1 MMIMDFDSLC
11 PSAVELLPRLAFGD
25 FSKTLGETGVL
36 RGWLMTW
43 SSLVW
48 IPSLWIFCLCLFRPE
63 LLKRLSSMFFC
74 AVTLIR
80 LPSYLVAS
88 HPLTFWVTTG
98 VAGFV
103 DFAGAPQVL
112 YNEDDHAAEM
122 AWIHKVVKQQN
133 YLLYSKIE
141 LLQRRGF
148 VCA

>member
-1 MMIMDFDSLC
+1 M
-11 PSAVELLPRLAFGD
+11 
-25 FSKTLGETGVL
+25 FS
-36 RGWLMTW
+36 
-43 SSLVW
+43 
-48 IPSLWIFCLCLFRPE
+48 
-63 LLKRLSSMFFC
+63 C
-74 AVTLIR
+74 AAALIR
-80 LPSYLVAS
+80 LPSYLVAF
-88 HPLTFWVTTG
+88 HPLTFSVTTR

-133 YLLYSKIE
+133 YLLCSKIE